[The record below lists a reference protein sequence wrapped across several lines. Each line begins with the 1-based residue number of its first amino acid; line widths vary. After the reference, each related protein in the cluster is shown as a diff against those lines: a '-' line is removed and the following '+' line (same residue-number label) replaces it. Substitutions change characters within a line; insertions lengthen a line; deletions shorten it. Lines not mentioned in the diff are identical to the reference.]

1 MAKNQLRPCRGT
13 WLAPLAYALP
23 VVAGT
28 AAVLLLW
35 GDKIRDLIGIV
46 IKMAVIS

>member
-1 MAKNQLRPCRGT
+1 MAKKQLRPRAGT
-13 WLAPLAYALP
+13 WLLPLVYALP
-23 VVAGT
+23 VVAG
-28 AAVLLLW
+28 AAAALLLW